1 MKERGSEGAKVSVLG
16 RARENDNFLALLLN
30 KSVSIATIQPAT
42 GEREQEGERKRRES
56 EREREGGG
64 KRGCT
69 GEIEGRIERERV
81 TIATEE
87 EGEKELEETL
97 KKHVGRKGRRRD
109 MQKKSEFTADS
120 AG

>member
-64 KRGCT
+64 
-69 GEIEGRIERERV
+69 
-81 TIATEE
+81 E
-87 EGEKELEETL
+87 EGVHWRDRGKDRKRESY
-97 KKHVGRKGRRRD
+97 HSNGGRGRKR
-109 MQKKSEFTADS
+109 T
-120 AG
+120 

>member
-42 GEREQEGERKRRES
+42 GEREQEGERKGGRAR
-56 EREREGGG
+56 EREREGWG

-69 GEIEGRIERERV
+69 GEIEGRIERER
-81 TIATEE
+81 
-87 EGEKELEETL
+87 ELP
-97 KKHVGRKGRRRD
+97 
-109 MQKKSEFTADS
+109 
-120 AG
+120 

>member
-42 GEREQEGERKRRES
+42 GEREQEGERKGGRVR
-56 EREREGGG
+56 ERERG

-69 GEIEGRIERERV
+69 GEIEGRIERER
-81 TIATEE
+81 
-87 EGEKELEETL
+87 ELP
-97 KKHVGRKGRRRD
+97 
-109 MQKKSEFTADS
+109 
-120 AG
+120 